1 MFLFPFGGIYVI
13 LPCKVSCTENI
24 LMISHKKNK
33 EKVSPIARLF
43 SPQDTKTSGHP
54 MTGLSKETPTAYKS
68 IRGPSCT
75 GVQPIVHQNLS
86 IYTNLLYN
94 FWFKSKVKSPW
105 FFIWDPFFKKITVW
119 WFLSPMYPCQ
129 RPSMFHAKVA
139 LFCFCQS
146 WSRDSRYGKKNLP
159 GSEVHNQPIAVIWS
173 NWTCVHTTSVKYY
186 VNNIHNQSKHK
197 TTNQSELVFLIFI
210 RYICIVC
217 SSLKLVAIIE
227 TLHWF
232 CVGGAP

>member
-1 MFLFPFGGIYVI
+1 
-13 LPCKVSCTENI
+13 
-24 LMISHKKNK
+24 
-33 EKVSPIARLF
+33 
-43 SPQDTKTSGHP
+43 
-54 MTGLSKETPTAYKS
+54 MTGLSKETNGMNQS
-68 IRGPSCT
+68 GDQCT
-75 GVQPIVHQNLS
+75 GVQPKHQNCPS
-86 IYTNLLYN
+86 TQIRYII
-94 FWFKSKVKSPW
+94 FVQIKVKSHW
-105 FFIWDPFFKKITVW
+105 FFLGPVLKNHGW